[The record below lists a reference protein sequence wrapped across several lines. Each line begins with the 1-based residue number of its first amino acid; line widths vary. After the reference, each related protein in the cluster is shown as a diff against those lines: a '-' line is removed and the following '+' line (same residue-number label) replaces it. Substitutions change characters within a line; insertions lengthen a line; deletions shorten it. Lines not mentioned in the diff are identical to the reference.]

1 MTTNSTSQL
10 ARQIF
15 DEIVA
20 TQAHQLVF
28 ISAKWTV
35 LGGVLGLVAAILAL
49 VAFRKLGWYRSGWRF
64 ERWVRWPVW
73 ILSVISCVG
82 LVATAGFLIGV
93 IRGSEH
99 VLLNSQLA
107 TKVFPLVS
115 DALADGVAGVQVYL
129 SNTNAAART
138 NMNITAQIETF
149 RRGEWEVNVPELH
162 RQLDQL
168 QAGAVSNLV
177 AEAETRLVASSP
189 QLQSGLPNTV
199 LHHSLRFIGTV
210 LVQRKVNSELK
221 RTKLDDFYHAVRDR
235 LVSAARLQGN
245 PDTMG
250 RQELSTF
257 LVKEVVVPSVMK
269 PIRIFAG
276 NQVKMF
282 LFLAFLSLVIP
293 ATIFELT
300 CGRVKVA
307 ADVTK
312 LPQAGA

>member
-20 TQAHQLVF
+20 SQAHQLVF

-64 ERWVRWPVW
+64 ERWVRWLVW

-82 LVATAGFLIGV
+82 LVATAGFFIGV

-129 SNTNAAART
+129 SNTNATART
-138 NMNITAQIETF
+138 DMDMTAQIETF

-177 AEAETRLVASSP
+177 AEVETRLVASSP
-189 QLQSGLPNTV
+189 QLQNGLPNTL

-300 CGRVKVA
+300 CGRVKTA

-312 LPQAGA
+312 LPKAGA

>member
-1 MTTNSTSQL
+1 VTTNSTSQL

-20 TQAHQLVF
+20 SQAHQLVF

-35 LGGVLGLVAAILAL
+35 LGGVLGLVVAILAMI
-49 VAFRKLGWYRSGWRF
+49 AFRKLGWYRSGWRF
-64 ERWVRWPVW
+64 ECWVRWTLW
-73 ILSVISCVG
+73 ILSIASCAG
-82 LVATAGFLIGV
+82 LVATAGFFVGV

-99 VLLNSQLA
+99 VMLNSQLA

-129 SNTNAAART
+129 SDTNTAARSNTNIAAR
-138 NMNITAQIETF
+138 IESF
-149 RRGEWEVNVPELH
+149 RHGEWEVNVPELH
-162 RQLDQL
+162 GQLDQL
-168 QAGAVSNLV
+168 GSGATSNLV
-177 AEAETRLVASSP
+177 AEVEVRLVASSP
-189 QLQSGLPNTV
+189 QLQSGLPNKL

-210 LVQRKVNSELK
+210 LVQRKLNSELK
-221 RTKLDDFYHAVRDR
+221 RTHLDDFYHAVRDR
-235 LVSAARLQGN
+235 LVSAARAQGG
-245 PDTMG
+245 PDTIG

-276 NQVKMF
+276 GQVKMF

-293 ATIFELT
+293 VTLFELT
-300 CGRVKVA
+300 CGRVKAAAEVA
-307 ADVTK
+307 K